1 MSIHPLPLSATPEQ
15 YQQQADDLYAAYTSG
30 DKSAIRFI
38 KDGHHEWWK
47 LSEAEYRTI
56 TVTPADAQTVI
67 AWYYS
72 FNSWGDLAAWVEVV
86 TQADSPA
93 AQFETAVDAIVT
105 GDIPTLQSLLDNTP
119 SLISA
124 RSLRSHHSTLLHYTG
139 TNGVEGYRQKYP
151 ANAIEVLKFL
161 LAAGAEVEAK
171 ADMYGGGS
179 TTFGLLATSIH
190 PAKAGIMAPMLQ
202 LLLDAGAVI
211 DQPSAAGNGQ
221 YAING
226 CLHNGR
232 PEAADFLMR
241 HGALLDLEGSAG
253 TGRLDIVKQFF
264 EADGSLK
271 APATQKQLENGFVW
285 ACEFGHADVVDFLI
299 GQGLDPNVEVD
310 GMYGLHWALIGG
322 HRDVITRLIHHPVS
336 LEAMNRYGGNAIG
349 SAMWALCNSE
359 GVYRW
364 PQMEVDYLAII
375 EELLKA
381 GAPIER
387 GMLGWLAQESD
398 IPAPTKERLDS
409 LFRQYGASS

>member
-1 MSIHPLPLSATPEQ
+1 MNIIPLPLSAGLEQ
-15 YQQQADDLYAAYTSG
+15 YQQQAKALYEAYVAG
-30 DKSAIRFI
+30 DKAAMRFM
-38 KDGHHEWWK
+38 KERHREWWN
-47 LSEAEYRTI
+47 LSEAEYRAI
-56 TVTPADAQTVI
+56 TVTPADAKDVI
-67 AWYYS
+67 AWFYS
-72 FNSWGDLAAWVEVV
+72 FNSWSDLAAWVEVV
-86 TQADSPA
+86 TQAGSPA
-93 AQFETAVDAIVT
+93 AQFEAAVDAIVS
-105 GDIPTLQSLLDNTP
+105 GDISALQTLLHINP

-151 ANAIEVLKFL
+151 LNAIEVLKFL

-171 ADMYGGGS
+171 AAMYGGGS

-202 LLLDAGAVI
+202 ILLDAGAVI
-211 DQPSAAGNGQ
+211 DQPAAAGNGQ

-241 HGALLDLEGSAG
+241 HGALLDLEGAAG
-253 TGRLDIVKQFF
+253 TGRLDIVKQYF

-271 APATQKQLENGFVW
+271 ATATQKQLEYGFIW
-285 ACEFGHADVVDFLI
+285 ACEFGHTSVVDFLI
-299 GQGLDPNVEVD
+299 GQGLDPNIEVD

-322 HRDVITRLIHHPVS
+322 HREVITRLILHPVS
-336 LEAMNRYGGNAIG
+336 LEARNRYGGNAIS
-349 SAMWALCNSE
+349 SAMWALCNSD

-381 GAPIER
+381 GASIER

-398 IPAPTKERLDS
+398 IPSPTKERLDG